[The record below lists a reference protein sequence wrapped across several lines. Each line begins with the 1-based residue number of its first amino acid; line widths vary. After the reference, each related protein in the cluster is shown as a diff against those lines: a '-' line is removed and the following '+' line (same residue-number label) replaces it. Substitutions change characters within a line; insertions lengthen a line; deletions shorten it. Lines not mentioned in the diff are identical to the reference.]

1 MDDRVARLE
10 EQVGEL
16 TRALRG
22 LEERLEALEA
32 RGVATSK
39 APAEPLWPQLTRA
52 AGAEVRERPAAE
64 GGGSL
69 ALLGRT
75 LIVLG
80 GAFLFRALTE
90 SGAVPVT
97 LGLGLGL
104 LYALVWLIFADRA
117 AAHGR
122 RMSAGFHAAAFV
134 VIAPPLTWEAASRFH
149 VLSAE
154 GSAAALVAVTA
165 LALGLAWR
173 RRLRA
178 VAWLASLGAVLSAWA
193 LMGSVEPILPAVLV
207 LVLVRAADDWLA
219 AWTDWWAL
227 PWVGAGLV
235 DLTVAFVVMRELF
248 GEETADWGDL
258 SVLLA
263 LFVLG
268 AGSVAVRA
276 LKPTWGMRRF
286 ELAQAAMATLIGYG
300 SALRLV
306 RELPGAP
313 FAVGLGSLVVAAAC
327 LALGLDL
334 LGKRPARRHAFFLFG
349 ALGLVLVLG
358 GTALVLPSTGRS
370 ILWAALAVATVWLAS
385 RRDSVTLGLHAGI
398 YLLAAAV
405 SSGLLVAAS
414 YGLWAPASSSWP
426 PLEPV
431 AWLVLTVA
439 LVAATFELPATSPY
453 WGSVVALPGLVL
465 LGVTVWLAAGAFL
478 RILVPA
484 VAGSPGAGASPAM
497 VAGVRTLVLAAAAL
511 LLALASHLR
520 RFRTARWLV
529 FAVLAAG
536 GVKLAIE
543 DFRVAGAAELF
554 VALALYGGALIAA
567 PRLARR
573 RHHHHGHHHGG
584 PGSETMETKEEA

>member
-1 MDDRVARLE
+1 MEDRVARLE

-22 LEERLEALEA
+22 FDERLAALET
-32 RGVATSK
+32 RGLDTSE
-39 APAEPLWPQLTRA
+39 APSEPLWPQLTRVA
-52 AGAEVRERPAAE
+52 RVEARERPAAE

-90 SGAVPVT
+90 SGAVPVI
-97 LGLGLGL
+97 LGIALGL
-104 LYALVWLIFADRA
+104 LYALVWLVFADRA
-117 AAHGR
+117 AVRGR
-122 RMSAGFHAAAFV
+122 HLSAGFHGAAFV
-134 VIAPPLTWEAASRFH
+134 MIASPLTWEAASRFH

-154 GSAAALVAVTA
+154 GAAAALVVVTA
-165 LALGLAWR
+165 LALGLAWH

-178 VAWLASLGAVLSAWA
+178 VAWLASLGAVLASWA

-207 LVLVRAADDWLA
+207 LVLVRTADDWLA
-219 AWTDWWAL
+219 ALTDWWAL
-227 PWVGAGLV
+227 PWVSAGLV
-235 DLTVAFVVMRELF
+235 DLTVAFVVMRALF
-248 GEETADWGDL
+248 GEETVGRRELA
-258 SVLLA
+258 VLLA
-263 LFVLG
+263 LFILG

-276 LKPTWGMRRF
+276 FEPAWRARRF

-313 FAVGLGSLVVAAAC
+313 LALGLGSLVVAAAC
-327 LALGLDL
+327 LALGLGL

-358 GTALVLPSTGRS
+358 GTALVLPAPGRS
-370 ILWAALAVATVWLAS
+370 FLWAALAVATVWLAS
-385 RRDSVTLGLHAGI
+385 RRDSVTLGFHAGI

-414 YGLWAPASSSWP
+414 YGLWAPASTAWP
-426 PLEPV
+426 PVVPV
-431 AWLVLTVA
+431 AWLVLAVA
-439 LVAATFELPATSPY
+439 VVATSFELPATSPY
-453 WGSVVALPGLVL
+453 WGPATAVPGLVL
-465 LGVTVWLAAGAFL
+465 LAVTVWLVAGALL
-478 RILVPA
+478 RVVAPA
-484 VAGSPGAGASPAM
+484 VAGEPGAGATPAL
-497 VAGVRTLVLAAAAL
+497 VAGVRTLVLAAAAM
-511 LLALASHLR
+511 LLAVASHLR

-529 FAVLAAG
+529 FAVLVAG

-567 PRLARR
+567 PRLAR
-573 RHHHHGHHHGG
+573 HHHHGHHHGE
-584 PGSETMETKEEA
+584 PGSETIEAKEEA